1 MPADGRQTEGG
12 PGELATPSWTTAHL
26 DTACRHRG
34 WQAGVRAADARR
46 LALRSGRLEARP
58 WDFPQRVGCVLG
70 ERCSVAR
77 GARYKDFIR
86 PDLRRQGRPARAARD
101 TDMKS
106 LFSDSRS
113 TLAACTSKQAIPG
126 HPPSRLCGALPWPLE
141 VLPTGPTV
149 RGQVRFVGTQPGAPT
164 RPHSVIAA
172 ALANRCLRSLPR
184 SCVGLVERTA
194 DDTLGTNFSQGYTDT
209 LIWVP
214 GPPPGTHTSSDP

>member
-1 MPADGRQTEGG
+1 MSADGRQTEGG

-126 HPPSRLCGALPWPLE
+126 HPPSRLCGALPWQLE
-141 VLPTGPTV
+141 ILPTGPTAC
-149 RGQVRFVGTQPGAPT
+149 GAGAVCRDPAGGADQ
-164 RPHSVIAA
+164 AA
-172 ALANRCLRSLPR
+172 QRDRRRARHRCLRPLPR
-184 SCVGLVERTA
+184 SCVELVERTA
-194 DDTLGTNFSQGYTDT
+194 DETLGTNFSQGYTDAHMG
-209 LIWVP
+209 P
-214 GPPPGTHTSSDP
+214 GPSARDPYLF